1 MNEHLTLNI
10 EFLNRN
16 IITSVVNLR
25 GTPEV
30 DLVST
35 VWPQAPPKVK
45 SFKYTTDGMA

>member
-1 MNEHLTLNI
+1 MTIKNSIEMNF

-16 IITSVVNLR
+16 IITAVVDQR

-35 VWPQAPPKVK
+35 VWPPKVN
-45 SFKYTTDGMA
+45 SFKYTTDIQL